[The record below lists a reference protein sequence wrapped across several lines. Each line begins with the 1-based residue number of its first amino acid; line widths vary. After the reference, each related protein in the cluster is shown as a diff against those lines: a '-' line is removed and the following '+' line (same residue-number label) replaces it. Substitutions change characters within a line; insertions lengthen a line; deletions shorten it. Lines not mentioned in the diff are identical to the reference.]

1 MPTKRELEVSILLAR
16 IDERVQV
23 LPQMKQDI
31 KEIRSCIGE
40 HSTRI
45 AILEEDHKNNVH
57 IQNNGRNPL
66 IKFLIVLLK
75 LFSK

>member
-1 MPTKRELEVSILLAR
+1 MPTNKYKELLIR

-31 KEIRSCIGE
+31 RDIKGSLAE

-45 AILEEDHKNNVH
+45 AVLEEENKNNVH
-57 IQNNGRNPL
+57 IRNNGRNPL
-66 IKFLIVLLK
+66 IKLLLVLLRI
-75 LFSK
+75 FSK